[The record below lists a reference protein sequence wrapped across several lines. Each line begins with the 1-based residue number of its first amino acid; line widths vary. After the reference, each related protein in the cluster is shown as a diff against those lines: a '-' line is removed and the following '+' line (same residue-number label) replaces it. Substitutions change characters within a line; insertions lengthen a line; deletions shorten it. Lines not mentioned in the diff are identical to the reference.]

1 MSEASEFFTLT
12 GYQRNEISDLSPA
25 MEDYL
30 EMICRLLSENEDV
43 RINALSEKLK
53 TASTADEALSI
64 IRHFA
69 RSPTF
74 KQAVYKIVKAMVT
87 QVAAGNQKS
96 WRAAAAKGSR
106 EHRFNL

>member
-1 MSEASEFFTLT
+1 MNHKNLYKPSRSIEHRYRRAI
-12 GYQRNEISDLSPA
+12 G
-25 MEDYL
+25 
-30 EMICRLLSENEDV
+30 RLLF
-43 RINALSEKLK
+43 ALSEKLK

-96 WRAAAAKGSR
+96 WRAVAAKGSR
-106 EHRFNL
+106 EHRFNLLLYSKKQL